1 MAGDRINILA
11 GADIQVEPDGSGI
24 FLIVR
29 VTPGIFARL
38 AELGAWD
45 GASMVGAD
53 SEADA
58 YDEDSVGAWLASLEG
73 RAKGL
78 VSLPGHLSFAPANDG
93 ADLQLLLPQAMGT
106 GDAVQFGAGKFG
118 KLLGAAGSNF
128 TVSNVGAGAGPSA
141 TTGSF
146 SLVGTG
152 FMVAVT
158 LTVAGAPTGGNL
170 EVATINF
177 PVAYA
182 SAPRVVMIPTSRQAW
197 ALQAANATACNVPD
211 ADVSTTGFKLRSG
224 VTTPLVDGTQYSW
237 VFMVFGA

>member
-11 GADIQVEPDGSGI
+11 GDDIQVEADGSGI

-29 VTPGIFARL
+29 VAPGVFARL

-45 GASMVGAD
+45 GASIVGAD

-58 YDEDSVGAWLASLEG
+58 YDEGSVGAWLASLEG

-78 VSLPGHLSFAPANDG
+78 VSLPGHLTFTPVNDG
-93 ADLQLLLPQAMGT
+93 DDMQLLLPQAMGT
-106 GDAVQFGAGKFG
+106 SDAVQFGAAKLGKVMG
-118 KLLGAAGSNF
+118 SGSGLSVGA
-128 TVSNVGAGAGPSA
+128 VGAGAGPVA
-141 TTGSF
+141 TVGSF
-146 SLVGTG
+146 ALFGAG
-152 FMVAVT
+152 FMTGVT
-158 LTVAGAPTGGNL
+158 LTVAGQPAGGNL
-170 EVATINF
+170 EVARFDF

-182 SAPRVVMIPTSRQAW
+182 SAPRVLMIPASRQAW

-211 ADVSTTGFKLRSG
+211 ADVTTTGFKLRSG
-224 VTTPLVDGTQYSW
+224 VTTPLVDGTQYTW